1 MFNGYTKTQAL
12 TIGGDTTNPCR
23 DYNSYIST
31 DLNGTPQYSIFLQRK
46 KVIGT
51 LEHQTMDIG
60 Y

>member
-31 DLNGTPQYSIFLQRK
+31 DLNGTHSNQFFSKEK
-46 KVIGT
+46 K
-51 LEHQTMDIG
+51 
-60 Y
+60 